1 MTTDNNAIVPAPQA
15 GLAVAEGGKQDAPSL
30 AQGVYDNIQADEYH
44 RILGLTKS
52 GLMMLRKSPAHFWHW
67 MTSPAEESTKAMN
80 IGTATHLAVFEPHK
94 FAEEIVV
101 VPEDAPKKPTKAQME
116 AKKPSEDAKEAI
128 AWWKEFYAKHE
139 GKIVLTQEENADVQG
154 MATSVRSN
162 KEIEPYLTHPSA
174 KPEVSIVSVEKVNGL
189 DIVCKGR
196 ADLITMNNTA
206 IVDLKTTEDAS
217 ADGFNKSF
225 MSYGYWMQA
234 AHYIAICRK
243 AGIPIERFIFIA
255 AEKSPPYCTAL
266 YELSADSLEKAFA
279 IRQRLME
286 NLSTCIAKND
296 FPVHA
301 KGVNSLTLPPWIN

>member
-1 MTTDNNAIVPAPQA
+1 MTTPADTTPLQKTF
-15 GLAVAEGGKQDAPSL
+15 AVAEGGKQDAPSL
-30 AQGVYDNIQADEYH
+30 SQGVYDNIQAEQYH

-67 MTSPAEESTKAMN
+67 MTSPAEDSTKAMN

-94 FAEEIVV
+94 FDEEIVV
-101 VPEDAPKKPTKAQME
+101 VPMDAPKKPTKAQME
-116 AKKPSEDAKEAI
+116 AKKPSEDAVTAI
-128 AWWKEFYAKHE
+128 AWWKDFYAKHE
-139 GKIVLTQEENADVQG
+139 GKIVLSQDEYADVMG

-162 KEIEPYLTHPSA
+162 KEVEPYLTHASA
-174 KPEVSIVSVEKVNGL
+174 KTEVSIVAVENVNGL

-196 ADLITMNNTA
+196 CDLLTMDGKV
-206 IVDLKTTEDAS
+206 IVDLKTCEDAS
-217 ADGFNKSF
+217 ADAFNKSF
-225 MSYGYWMQA
+225 MQMGYWMQA

-243 AGIPIERFIFIA
+243 AGIPVEKFVFVA
-255 AEKSPPYCTAL
+255 AEKHPPYCTAL

-279 IRQRLME
+279 IRHKLIE

-301 KGVNSLTLPPWIN
+301 KGITPLTLPPWIN

>member
-1 MTTDNNAIVPAPQA
+1 MNYVTADAS
-15 GLAVAEGGKQDAPSL
+15 KQDAPSL
-30 AQGVYDNIQADEYH
+30 AQGVYDNIQAEDYH

-67 MTSPAEESTKAMN
+67 MTSPPDESTKAMH

-94 FAEEIVV
+94 FDDEIVV

-128 AWWKEFYAKHE
+128 AWWKDFYAKHE
-139 GKIVLTQEENADVQG
+139 GKIILSQEENTTVRGMQASVQ
-154 MATSVRSN
+154 SN
-162 KEIEPYLTHPSA
+162 AEVMQYLTHPSA

-196 ADLITMNNTA
+196 ADLITMDNTV
-206 IVDLKTTEDAS
+206 IVDLKTCEDSS

-234 AHYIAICRK
+234 AHYIAICRQ
-243 AGIPIERFIFIA
+243 AGIPIEKFIFVA
-255 AEKSPPYCTAL
+255 VEKTPPYCTGM
-266 YELSADSLEKAFA
+266 YELSAESLEKAFA
-279 IRQRLME
+279 IRNRLMQT
-286 NLSTCIAKND
+286 LSTCIAKND
-296 FPVHA
+296 FPVHS
-301 KGVNSLTLPPWIN
+301 KGVTSFNLPPWIN